1 MFSIEYKYFHQ
12 AAIDKSIRKAA
23 ETLCINSS
31 AVVRQIHKLEGNLD
45 IKLFNRST
53 KGLELTSEGNLLFNY
68 VSEKIENNQIFLK
81 EIKNTKGKISGVIN
95 ISTGET
101 IAVHFFSEIIKNFS
115 LEYPDLQFN
124 IVARKPDSIIDDV
137 LTNKSE
143 IGITFTKEIP
153 KSLKIFSQSNYPVG
167 ILCSPRHLLSGKDK
181 VFVEDCIKFPLV
193 FHPGTLTV
201 WKKIQRNMGLKPF
214 TPKPKLIA
222 NSFALIKNY
231 LIKDENSIAFFT
243 KLGAVNEINQG
254 LLTYKTLENDI
265 LINNKIGIVISKN
278 KKLDFVRKKLIDELS
293 KQLTKYENVN

>member
-1 MFSIEYKYFHQ
+1 MDSET
-12 AAIDKSIRKAA
+12 KSKIVI
-23 ETLCINSS
+23 L
-31 AVVRQIHKLEGNLD
+31 
-45 IKLFNRST
+45 
-53 KGLELTSEGNLLFNY
+53 LTDGE
-68 VSEKIENNQIFLK
+68 
-81 EIKNTKGKISGVIN
+81 NTKGKISGVIN

-201 WKKIQRNMGLKPF
+201 WKKIQRNMGIKPF

-222 NSFALIKNY
+222 NSFALITSCLAFSLYKP
-231 LIKDENSIAFFT
+231 NS
-243 KLGAVNEINQG
+243 KRPCGS
-254 LLTYKTLENDI
+254 
-265 LINNKIGIVISKN
+265 NKSLNIFNPLKGS
-278 KKLDFVRKKLIDELS
+278 RMW
-293 KQLTKYENVN
+293 